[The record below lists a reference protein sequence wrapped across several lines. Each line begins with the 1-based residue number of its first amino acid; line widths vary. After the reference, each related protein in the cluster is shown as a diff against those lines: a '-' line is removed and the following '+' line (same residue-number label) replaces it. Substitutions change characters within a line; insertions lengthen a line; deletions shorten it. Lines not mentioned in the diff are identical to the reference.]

1 MKHLNKWFLSLS
13 LLFICIFNANA
24 QQSLSIEDALKIAL
38 ENNYEIQIASNN
50 LKVDQTNN
58 TIGNAGMLPKLTA
71 SVVDNNNI
79 QNLSQTRSDGTVNS
93 LNNGKSNS
101 LTYGVGLDWT
111 IFDGM
116 KMFAKRDQL
125 QELQKLG
132 ESTLKL
138 NILTKVGDVYATYY
152 DLVQQQQQLKA
163 LDSTL
168 IISNQRLDLA
178 QNRFGIGKASRLE
191 VLNAQ
196 VDLNTDKVTL
206 LKQKEL
212 FNNTKILLN
221 QILARDAK
229 IDFKVMDFIQVD
241 ATLKLDELSNL
252 AQKQNP
258 QLEAQIIN
266 KRVAELQLKQVK
278 ATRYPTLKVNSGYNF
293 SETQSSLGFTTQS
306 SARGFNY
313 GFSASLNLFDGL
325 AQHRNEK
332 IAHLAI
338 ENAELQIKQQNQTL
352 ETQLATAYQT
362 YLTNLELIALE
373 ATNES
378 IAKKN
383 LEITLDKFHI
393 GTITTLEFRTAQL
406 NYINATVRYS
416 NAQYEAKLSEIALKE
431 LAGNLNYQ

>member
-1 MKHLNKWFLSLS
+1 MKHLNKWFLSLI
-13 LLFICIFNANA
+13 LFFTCIFNINA

-50 LKVDQTNN
+50 LKVNQTNN
-58 TIGNAGMLPKLTA
+58 TIGNAGMLPKVTA
-71 SVVDNNNI
+71 SVIDNNNI

-93 LNNGKSNS
+93 VNNGKSNS

-116 KMFAKRDQL
+116 KMFAKKDQL
-125 QELQKLG
+125 EELQKLG
-132 ESTLKL
+132 ESTLRQ
-138 NILTKVGDVYATYY
+138 NILTKISDVYATYY

-168 IISNQRLDLA
+168 TISDQRLTLA
-178 QNRFGIGKASRLE
+178 QNRFNIGKASKLE

-212 FNNTKILLN
+212 YNNTKILLN

-229 IDFKVMDFIQVD
+229 IDFKVIDFVQVD
-241 ATLKLDELSNL
+241 ASLKLDELIDL

-266 KRVAELQLKQVK
+266 KRVAELQLKQIK
-278 ATRYPTLKVNSGYNF
+278 STRYPTVKVNSGYNF
-293 SETQSSLGFTTQS
+293 SETQSSLGFTTQT
-306 SARGFNY
+306 SARGLNY

-332 IAHLAI
+332 IANLAI
-338 ENAELQIKQQNQTL
+338 ENAEIQIKQQSQAL

-362 YLTNLELIALE
+362 YLTNLELILLE
-373 ATNES
+373 ANNEA
-378 IAKKN
+378 IARKN

-416 NAQYEAKLSEIALKE
+416 NAQYQAKLSETALKE